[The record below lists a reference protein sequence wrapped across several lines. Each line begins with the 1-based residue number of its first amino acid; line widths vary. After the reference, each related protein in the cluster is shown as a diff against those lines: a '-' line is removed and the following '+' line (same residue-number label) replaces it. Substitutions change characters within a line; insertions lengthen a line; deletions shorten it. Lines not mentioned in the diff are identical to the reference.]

1 MFKIGDR
8 VVYPMHGAGV
18 VKDVVVKDIMGKKEE
33 YLIIMMPIGNIKI
46 SVPVENAQNIG
57 VRDVIDIQELKEVY
71 DVLKGNKSKM
81 SVNWNKRYREN
92 LEKLKKGD
100 ILEVAEVVRNLSIMD
115 KNKGLSTGEKKMLN
129 SAKKMLISEMVIVE
143 NDIYASVEKKIENAI
158 SYFEEGE

>member
-33 YLIIMMPIGNIKI
+33 YFIIMMPIGNIKI

-100 ILEVAEVVRNLSIMD
+100 VLEVAEVVRNLSIMD

>member
-57 VRDVIDIQELKEVY
+57 VRDVIDVKELEEVY

-100 ILEVAEVVRNLSIMD
+100 VLEVAEVVRNLSIVD

>member
-8 VVYPMHGAGV
+8 VIYPMHGAGV

-100 ILEVAEVVRNLSIMD
+100 VLEVAEVVRNLSIMD

>member
-100 ILEVAEVVRNLSIMD
+100 VLEVAEVVRNLSIMD
-115 KNKGLSTGEKKMLN
+115 KNKGLTTGEKKMLN

>member
-100 ILEVAEVVRNLSIMD
+100 VLEVAEVVRNLSIMD
-115 KNKGLSTGEKKMLN
+115 KNKGLSTGEKKMLFARPA
-129 SAKKMLISEMVIVE
+129 SADGSFSRG
-143 NDIYASVEKKIENAI
+143 ARPA
-158 SYFEEGE
+158 GRCG

>member
-1 MFKIGDR
+1 MLFDL
-8 VVYPMHGAGV
+8 
-18 VKDVVVKDIMGKKEE
+18 IMGKKEE

-100 ILEVAEVVRNLSIMD
+100 VLEVAEVVRNLSIMD

>member
-1 MFKIGDR
+1 
-8 VVYPMHGAGV
+8 
-18 VKDVVVKDIMGKKEE
+18 
-33 YLIIMMPIGNIKI
+33 
-46 SVPVENAQNIG
+46 
-57 VRDVIDIQELKEVY
+57 
-71 DVLKGNKSKM
+71 M

-100 ILEVAEVVRNLSIMD
+100 VLEVAEVVRNLSIMD

>member
-71 DVLKGNKSKM
+71 DVLKGNKSKI

-100 ILEVAEVVRNLSIMD
+100 VLEVAEVVRNLSIMD

>member
-33 YLIIMMPIGNIKI
+33 YLIIMMPIRNIKI

-100 ILEVAEVVRNLSIMD
+100 VLEVAEVVRNLSIMD

-129 SAKKMLISEMVIVE
+129 SAKKILISEMVIVE

>member
-57 VRDVIDIQELKEVY
+57 VRDVIDVKELEEVY

-100 ILEVAEVVRNLSIMD
+100 VLEVAEVVRNLSIMD

>member
-57 VRDVIDIQELKEVY
+57 VRDYSDR
-71 DVLKGNKSKM
+71 KS
-81 SVNWNKRYREN
+81 
-92 LEKLKKGD
+92 
-100 ILEVAEVVRNLSIMD
+100 VV
-115 KNKGLSTGEKKMLN
+115 
-129 SAKKMLISEMVIVE
+129 
-143 NDIYASVEKKIENAI
+143 
-158 SYFEEGE
+158 

>member
-8 VVYPMHGAGV
+8 VIYPMHGAGV

-81 SVNWNKRYREN
+81 SVNWNKKYREN

-100 ILEVAEVVRNLSIMD
+100 VLEVAEVVRNLSIMD

>member
-1 MFKIGDR
+1 
-8 VVYPMHGAGV
+8 
-18 VKDVVVKDIMGKKEE
+18 
-33 YLIIMMPIGNIKI
+33 MPIGNIKI

-100 ILEVAEVVRNLSIMD
+100 VLEVAEVVRNLSIMD

>member
-100 ILEVAEVVRNLSIMD
+100 VLEVAEVVRNLSIMD

>member
-57 VRDVIDIQELKEVY
+57 VRDVIDVKELEEVY

-100 ILEVAEVVRNLSIMD
+100 VLEVAEVVRNLSIMD
-115 KNKGLSTGEKKMLN
+115 KNKDLSTGEKKMLN